1 MERFAWRMWQ
11 GEAGWP
17 GKLARLAL
25 LPLEGAWRLATRA
38 RNRRYDRTGGVRVE
52 GLDVISV
59 GNLAVGGTGKTPV
72 SAWVVEALDGFSGE
86 PALLLRGYGD
96 DEVRLHRHWSPAV
109 PVMVGADRVAA
120 ARRAREA
127 GAAIAV
133 LDDGF
138 QHRRLARSLDVVLL
152 AAGDPVPG
160 AVLPR
165 GPYREPFGALR
176 RADVMVV
183 TRRTEPAEA
192 ARAVAEDLRAAGYL
206 TSGAITAGV
215 RLVATDVVPLG
226 AYGSA
231 SAGRS
236 TSAEGPTSA
245 DGSAPP
251 PPEAASSP
259 APRVP
264 ADDANDEAAPD
275 RALVATAIA
284 RSDAFFRDVEALTG
298 ATCQLLAFSDHHDFT
313 VADAR
318 SIREEAGERPV
329 YVTEKDAIKL
339 AEHATL
345 LGDVRVVR
353 QGLSWD
359 WGEAEVRRRLEALV
373 HRATERTP

>member
-1 MERFAWRMWQ
+1 MSGRVERFAWRMWQ

-38 RNRRYDRTGGVRVE
+38 RNRRYDRTGGVRVQ

-72 SAWVVEALDGFSGE
+72 SAWVVEALDGFGGE

-96 DEVRLHRHWSPAV
+96 DEVRLHRHWSPDV

-138 QHRRLARSLDVVLL
+138 QHRRLARSLDVVLV

-165 GPYREPFGALR
+165 GPYREPFRALR
-176 RADVMVV
+176 RADVVVV
-183 TRRTEPAEA
+183 TRRTEPAET

-206 TSGAITAGV
+206 TSGATTSGV
-215 RLVATDVVPLG
+215 HLAAIDVVPLG
-226 AYGSA
+226 AYRA
-231 SAGRS
+231 A
-236 TSAEGPTSA
+236 SA
-245 DGSAPP
+245 DGPTPTADSAQPRRG
-251 PPEAASSP
+251 AASGP

-264 ADDANDEAAPD
+264 ADDALDEAAPD

-284 RSDAFFRDVEALTG
+284 RPEAFLRDVEALTG
-298 ATCQLLAFSDHHDFT
+298 AICQLLAFSDHHDFT

-318 SIREEAGERPV
+318 SIRDEAGERPV

-339 AEHATL
+339 VEHATL

-359 WGEAEVRRRLEALV
+359 WGEAEVRSRLEALV
-373 HRATERTP
+373 HRTTERTP

>member
-1 MERFAWRMWQ
+1 MEGFAWRMWQ

-17 GKLARLAL
+17 GALARLAL
-25 LPLEGAWRLATRA
+25 LPLEGAWRLATGA
-38 RNRRYDRTGGVRVE
+38 RNRRYDRTGGVHVE
-52 GLDVISV
+52 GLEVISV

-72 SAWVVEALDGFSGE
+72 SAWVVEALDGFGGE

-120 ARRAREA
+120 ARRARDA
-127 GAAIAV
+127 GAVIAV

-176 RADVMVV
+176 RADVVVV
-183 TRRTEPAEA
+183 TRRTETAEA
-192 ARAVAEDLRAAGYL
+192 ARRVAEDLRAAGHL
-206 TSGAITAGV
+206 TSGATTAGAH
-215 RLVATDVVPLG
+215 LAATDVVPLG
-226 AYGSA
+226 AY
-231 SAGRS
+231 R
-236 TSAEGPTSA
+236 
-245 DGSAPP
+245 
-251 PPEAASSP
+251 AASDGP
-259 APRVP
+259 ARSR
-264 ADDANDEAAPD
+264 ADHDVDGADPG
-275 RALVATAIA
+275 RALVVTAIA
-284 RSDAFFRDVEALTG
+284 RPEAFLRDVEALTG
-298 ATCQLLAFSDHHDFT
+298 AACQLLAFSDHHDFT

-329 YVTEKDAIKL
+329 YVTEKDAVKL